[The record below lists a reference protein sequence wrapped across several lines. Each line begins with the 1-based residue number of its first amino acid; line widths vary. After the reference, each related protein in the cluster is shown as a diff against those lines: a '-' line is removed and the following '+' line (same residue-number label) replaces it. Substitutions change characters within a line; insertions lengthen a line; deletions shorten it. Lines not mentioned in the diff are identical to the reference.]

1 MLEGPQ
7 ASSIC
12 PSVKRNFQ
20 DEYASLKRRMIQTGH
35 SRCKPTR
42 SSKHEAHMAVTIKVT
57 IVYVVSLFSS
67 VDR

>member
-20 DEYASLKRRMIQTGH
+20 DEYEPLKRRMIQTGH

-42 SSKHEAHMAVTIKVT
+42 SSKHETLMAVTIKVT
-57 IVYVVSLFSS
+57 IVDDVSLFNS